1 MSSDSVEVKQE
12 AMDVDDTKITAAAGA
27 ASADDSK
34 DAVKNDEGPT
44 TEEVDDEDLPDVSDA
59 LFVYSPV

>member
-1 MSSDSVEVKQE
+1 M
-12 AMDVDDTKITAAAGA
+12 DDTKTTTAGA
-27 ASADDSK
+27 GSADDSK

-59 LFVYSPV
+59 LFV